1 MIRMKASP
9 PVRKFIKKDLKKST
23 PLKTHLEEACRNI
36 LAKPLTAGEPKK
48 WDLSGVNTYDF
59 RFAKTE
65 YRIAYILK
73 EDQEGGEYVLFILA
87 GTHENFYM
95 NLKNYW

>member
-9 PVRKFIKKDLKKST
+9 QVKKFLKKDLKKSR
-23 PLKTHLEEACRNI
+23 PLETCFEKAFRNI
-36 LAKPLTAGEPKK
+36 LAKPLIAGKLKK
-48 WDLSGVNTYDF
+48 GDLSGVYTYDF

-73 EDQEGGEYVLFILA
+73 EDQEGEYVLFILA
-87 GTHENFYM
+87 GTHENFYRD
-95 NLKNYW
+95 LKNY